1 MATTPTSPWG
11 ARRRA
16 ILASAARTATGN
28 MTGTLTG
35 IERYTSAIV
44 ELDVTAN
51 SGTSQ
56 TLDVYVQTL
65 LPDATTWQDLIH
77 FAQFTTSNAT
87 HVASIVSGGDSI
99 GVANESDLGA
109 GTIKDF
115 VLGDTWR
122 VRFVIGGTNPS
133 FTFAVHMSL
142 YP

>member
-1 MATTPTSPWG
+1 MATVPTTTWG
-11 ARRRA
+11 ARRRE
-16 ILASAARTATGN
+16 ILASAARTATDVSD
-28 MTGTLTG
+28 TLVG

-56 TLDVYVQTL
+56 TLDVFVQTL
-65 LPDATTWQDLIH
+65 LPDATTWQDLAH

-99 GVANESDLGA
+99 GVANQSDLA
-109 GTIKDF
+109 AATIKDF

-122 VRFVIGGTNPS
+122 VRFVIAGTNPS
-133 FTFAVHMSL
+133 FTFAVHASF

>member
-1 MATTPTSPWG
+1 MATTPTTTWG
-11 ARRRA
+11 ARRRE
-16 ILASAARTATGN
+16 ILASAVRTATDVSD
-28 MTGTLTG
+28 TLIG

-51 SGTSQ
+51 SGTSR
-56 TLDVYVQTL
+56 TLDVFVQTL

-77 FAQFTTSNAT
+77 FAQFTTSTAT

-99 GVANESDLGA
+99 GVANESDLAA

-122 VRFVIGGTNPS
+122 VRFVIGGTDPS
-133 FTFAVHMSL
+133 FTFAVTLSL